1 MKALDLLS
9 NSMIVPER
17 NELNLKNENQNK
29 ACTQITTWRSS
40 SRNSGTI
47 IELEK
52 RLSSF
57 IWANFYYEPLRG
69 TVLVAP
75 RSLPKSAKI
84 VNLTMENVV
93 MYITLAL
100 NT

>member
-9 NSMIVPER
+9 NSIVVPER

-29 ACTQITTWRSS
+29 PCTQNITWRSGS
-40 SRNSGTI
+40 FKVGTI

-69 TVLVAP
+69 T
-75 RSLPKSAKI
+75 RSACITKFAKI
-84 VNLTMENVV
+84 G
-93 MYITLAL
+93 
-100 NT
+100 

>member
-9 NSMIVPER
+9 NSTIVPER
-17 NELNLKNENQNK
+17 NGLNLKNENENK
-29 ACTQITTWRSS
+29 TCTQNIHRRSS

-69 TVLVAP
+69 TW
-75 RSLPKSAKI
+75 SAS
-84 VNLTMENVV
+84 
-93 MYITLAL
+93 ITKFDK
-100 NT
+100 TG

>member
-9 NSMIVPER
+9 NSTIVPER

-29 ACTQITTWRSS
+29 PCTSKYHRRSS

-47 IELEK
+47 VELEK
-52 RLSSF
+52 RLPSF

-69 TVLVAP
+69 TW
-75 RSLPKSAKI
+75 SAS
-84 VNLTMENVV
+84 
-93 MYITLAL
+93 ITKFDK
-100 NT
+100 TG

>member
-9 NSMIVPER
+9 NSTFVPER

-29 ACTQITTWRSS
+29 PCTQNTTWRSS

-69 TVLVAP
+69 TW
-75 RSLPKSAKI
+75 SAS
-84 VNLTMENVV
+84 
-93 MYITLAL
+93 ITKFDK
-100 NT
+100 TG

>member
-9 NSMIVPER
+9 KVTFVPER

-29 ACTQITTWRSS
+29 PCTQNTTWRSS
-40 SRNSGTI
+40 SFKIGTNV
-47 IELEK
+47 ELEK
-52 RLSSF
+52 RLPSF

-84 VNLTMENVV
+84 VKLTMGNVV

>member
-29 ACTQITTWRSS
+29 ACTQNTTWRSS

-69 TVLVAP
+69 T
-75 RSLPKSAKI
+75 RSACITKFAKSAKF

-93 MYITLAL
+93 MYIALAL